1 MVDDAEKEAN
11 EEQETEGEHEGDER
25 RQDDHQLGAKS
36 PFVSPASSLFAL
48 IKPFSRL

>member
-1 MVDDAEKEAN
+1 MDDAGKEAN